1 MNTEVISKE
10 QQDHIVGM
18 IKNVLDDVSDN
29 AENRIACYY
38 MFAGA
43 RLALGPDATPPHWIM
58 NMNAGRTDR
67 IFTDYETA
75 KERASHTTDTHQP
88 KEI

>member
-1 MNTEVISKE
+1 MNTVISKE
-10 QQDHIVGM
+10 QQDHIVSQ
-18 IKNVLDDVSDN
+18 IINILDDVSDN

-67 IFTDYETA
+67 MITDYEAA
-75 KERASHTTDTHQP
+75 KKGNIHNADTHKP
-88 KEI
+88 KKV